1 MAVWLSKRIA
11 IAGVGWILWKTMF
24 VGTWFATLELRYQT
38 SRAENQLQD
47 FQEETGW
54 PWCHISFE
62 WNKLS
67 VLSSM
72 NVNHCQSY
80 EITTRCSHFGA
91 SSFWIARNLPTSILA
106 RMMQQ
111 KSWWVWQ
118 WHWHACFLYDNIWGW
133 RLLIFQHRLDQQA
146 SSNLKFS
153 KSCTTL
159 ALKADMML
167 GWEGASLDEIRP
179 VLLLA
184 KIWRDSCCLSVD
196 GTERVVEHIGW
207 NRSEDLSRFAPPKR
221 KRDTFWLRTSST
233 CLEPLAITGL

>member
-1 MAVWLSKRIA
+1 MKSQRDS
-11 IAGVGWILWKTMF
+11 
-24 VGTWFATLELRYQT
+24 ATLGHL
-38 SRAENQLQD
+38 
-47 FQEETGW
+47 
-54 PWCHISFE
+54 
-62 WNKLS
+62 
-67 VLSSM
+67 
-72 NVNHCQSY
+72 
-80 EITTRCSHFGA
+80 HFGLPGTCQQA
-91 SSFWIARNLPTSILA
+91 S
-106 RMMQQ
+106 
-111 KSWWVWQ
+111 WQ
-118 WHWHACFLYDNIWGW
+118 EWCNKNHDGFDNVIGMPCFLYDNIWGW

-207 NRSEDLSRFAPPKR
+207 NRSEDLSRFASPKR

-233 CLEPLAITGL
+233 CLEPLAITGR